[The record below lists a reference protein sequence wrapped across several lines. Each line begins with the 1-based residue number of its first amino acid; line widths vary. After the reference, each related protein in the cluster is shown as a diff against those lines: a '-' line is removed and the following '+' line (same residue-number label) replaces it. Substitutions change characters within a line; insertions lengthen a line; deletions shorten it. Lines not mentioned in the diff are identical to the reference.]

1 MRKIIQVTWLP
12 VLEDANVSQF
22 IAESDRPFGI
32 AIKSDTGHLQ
42 QQIESQHDGLVNF
55 VSVDVPLDADVEVVS
70 E

>member
-1 MRKIIQVTWLP
+1 MRTIQVTWLP
-12 VLEDANVSQF
+12 ILDDTSASQF
-22 IAESDRPFGI
+22 IAESESPFEI
-32 AIKSDTGHLQ
+32 TIKSEAGDTL